1 MTVLAVK
8 IFKNSQK
15 PDFFHTDLL
24 ATIYS
29 FIRKE
34 LEVLSTTFLIVC
46 FL

>member
-1 MTVLAVK
+1 MTALAVK

-15 PDFFHTDLL
+15 PDFFHTEML